1 MNIKPVRNLAAAAVV
16 VLLSGGC
23 ETNIRTH
30 IQIHDKDTS
39 TISINVEFEGDI
51 AEVLAEDP
59 VSETLLFNAFTSHG
73 VAHTETVTE
82 PGRRS
87 YRTET
92 SYGTLIA
99 ASGITGLAQATLNT
113 RPGTNTATVAG
124 VLISP
129 HQLIDAIREQTA
141 AMDDGQ
147 AIAETMLHQTK
158 TTVTVEFPGKIT
170 HIDGPAGYQ
179 IRGNQATFTI
189 RLDNAGTGTGQFTVT
204 GSTAGPPRQFP
215 TGTLAAI
222 AVTAAAGVVAW
233 KHRPG
238 HNTNHG
244 IKTGR
249 WHWTT

>member
-1 MNIKPVRNLAAAAVV
+1 MNIKPVRNIAAAAAVV
-16 VLLSGGC
+16 LLCGGC

-30 IQIHDKDTS
+30 IQIHDQDTS
-39 TISINVEFEGDI
+39 TISVNVEFEGDI
-51 AEVLAEDP
+51 AQVLAEDP

-92 SYGTLIA
+92 SYGTLVA

-113 RPGTNTATVAG
+113 RPGTDTATVAG

-129 HQLIDAIREQTA
+129 HRLIDAIREQTA
-141 AMDDGQ
+141 TMDDGQ
-147 AIAETMLHQTK
+147 AIAETMLQQTK

-170 HIDGPAGYQ
+170 HIDGPGGYQ
-179 IRGNQATFTI
+179 IRDNQATFTI

-204 GSTAGPPRQFP
+204 GSTTGPPRQFP
-215 TGTLAAI
+215 TGTLVAI
-222 AVTAAAGVVAW
+222 AVTAAASVVAW

-238 HNTNHG
+238 RDANRST
-244 IKTGR
+244 KTGR
-249 WHWTT
+249 WTT